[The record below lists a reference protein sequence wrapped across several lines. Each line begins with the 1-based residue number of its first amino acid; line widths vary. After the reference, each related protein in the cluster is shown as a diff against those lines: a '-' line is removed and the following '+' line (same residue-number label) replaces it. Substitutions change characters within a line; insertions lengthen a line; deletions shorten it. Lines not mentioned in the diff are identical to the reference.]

1 MTVFIIRKLKL
12 IAAIIGIS
20 AIVSC
25 PGETEKTISENE
37 PSYYHTRELENASFK
52 RTPRLGSYWMETP
65 KVVICENSG
74 VTRHRAERAISYW
87 RKLGYKI
94 EYTGLESEYQCMT
107 GGRTGLITIMI
118 VNTDLQMGSN
128 LAMTRTFRDT
138 RTRQNIKAEIY
149 IFPHV
154 ASQAFVLEH
163 EIGHALGW
171 SHCSMSYHIMNR
183 EITFTGHGSR
193 GVRYT
198 DYIKQ
203 TGEILLDVSQ

>member
-1 MTVFIIRKLKL
+1 MTAFIIRKLKL
-12 IAAIIGIS
+12 IATIFVIS
-20 AIVSC
+20 VTISC
-25 PGETEKTISENE
+25 PGETEKVISEND
-37 PSYYHTRELENASFK
+37 PDYYHLRESESTSFK
-52 RTPRLGSYWMETP
+52 RTPKLGSYWMETP
-65 KVVICENSG
+65 KIVICENSG

-94 EYTGLESEYQCMT
+94 EYIGFESEYQCMT

-118 VNTDLQMGSN
+118 VNTDLQMGNN
-128 LAMTRTFRDT
+128 LAMTRTFKDT
-138 RTRQNIKAEIY
+138 RTNQNVKAEIY

-154 ASQAFVLEH
+154 ANRPFVLEH

-171 SHCSMSYHIMNR
+171 SHCNVSYHIMNR

-203 TGEILLDVSQ
+203 TGEILLENSQ